1 MLLAYYVNGTAF
13 LAFSSIAERTGHRI
27 DDGRSLSFLGGIAEG
42 AETILVHSLWL
53 LVPGTPRW
61 SRRCGRAW
69 SASAAPTG
77 SSSATAPCAVRPRKL
92 VTRGATGSPG
102 RSTDSRTHDDSTS
115 SRPRGRRRAGRGRV
129 PPAGRLR
136 LAALVLGFAGG
147 SVALHLSGW
156 SGPER
161 LQALVESAGW
171 AGAVVFVVG
180 YAVLVLV
187 PSPASVLTILSGV
200 LFGLWWG
207 TLLAWAGALL
217 GAFGGFLLGRRLG
230 RPAVDRMLRGRLQ
243 DADQVL
249 ARHGLVAVLAVR
261 LLPLFPFT
269 PINYASGLLG
279 VRLRDYVLGTAVG
292 HRARRPRVRRCR
304 RLGGRPARH
313 RRRRRGLLVL
323 TLLGGTGRR
332 RLARPRPAR
341 SVRYV
346 AATVGRCGV

>member
-1 MLLAYYVNGTAF
+1 MPG
-13 LAFSSIAERTGHRI
+13 
-27 DDGRSLSFLGGIAEG
+27 G
-42 AETILVHSLWL
+42 AEASLR
-53 LVPGTPRW
+53 P
-61 SRRCGRAW
+61 
-69 SASAAPTG
+69 AA
-77 SSSATAPCAVRPRKL
+77 
-92 VTRGATGSPG
+92 
-102 RSTDSRTHDDSTS
+102 
-115 SRPRGRRRAGRGRV
+115 
-129 PPAGRLR
+129 LR
-136 LAALVLGFAGG
+136 LTALVLGFAGG
-147 SVALHLSGW
+147 SAALHLSGW

-261 LLPLFPFT
+261 LVPLFPFT

-279 VRLRDYVLGTAVG
+279 VRLRDYLLGTSVG

-313 RRRRRGLLVL
+313 RRRRRRPAGAHPP
-323 TLLGGTGRR
+323 RR
-332 RLARPRPAR
+332 RRGT
-341 SVRYV
+341 
-346 AATVGRCGV
+346 AAAGDEHPPLTRFRLMTGHLRGPT